1 MARFVDAMG
10 RDWSVEIN
18 VPAMRRVKELTG
30 KHLGKLLE
38 NECALFSE
46 ITSDPI
52 LFADVLR
59 AICSP
64 QITERNLTAEQF
76 EESLAGDAAERA
88 AEAFWGAVVDFSP
101 SRIRQPL
108 RDLATKGEQLRT
120 EAAKRLTE
128 LIPQLPTD
136 LVDLLAATSSPTAS
150 GSPASSESTP
160 AN

>member
-1 MARFVDAMG
+1 MARFVDAIG

-18 VPAMRRVKELTG
+18 VPAMKRVKELTG

-59 AICSP
+59 AICAP
-64 QITERNLTAEQF
+64 QITDRDLTAEQF

-101 SRIRQPL
+101 SRIRPAL
-108 RDLATKGEQLRT
+108 LDLAKKGDQLR
-120 EAAKRLTE
+120 EAAAKRLTE
-128 LIPQLPTD
+128 LLQQMPTNLPDLLEKTSLPT
-136 LVDLLAATSSPTAS
+136 VS
-150 GSPASSESTP
+150 GSPASSEFTP
-160 AN
+160 AS